1 MTQYNLTIGLN
12 DKNTKTQLIKTPQA
26 IKIIKNTLLDYTD
39 GYTILSAT
47 GGYKHHDNTKITEK
61 SIRVELLFTSDDA
74 VKSIVKQLK
83 QLLNQ
88 ESIAVAIQEINS
100 YLW

>member
-26 IKIIKNTLLDYTD
+26 IKIIKNTLLDHTD

-47 GGYKHHDNTKITEK
+47 GGYKHYDNTQITEK
-61 SIRVELLFTSDDA
+61 SIRVELLFTNDDA

-88 ESIAVAIQEINS
+88 ETIAVAIQEINS